1 MSLRRHLR
9 QVNRGQRA
17 LELLKNKHVGSE
29 VIDLSSEGRYLQL
42 LLKNDFEVQNEIL
55 INVDD
60 WLQEMAHPLPGIP
73 WHQVPLSY
81 LIRWLKSLNL
91 SFILKAKEWNVEKI
105 ELAHTSLPK
114 KILCLPAKPC
124 PLLCLNWTE
133 DENST
138 LRSWHLKQYCIT
150 FIIDIHLGRSQL
162 PILLIV
168 DMAVGDLLLI
178 QHQSASLRI
187 GKIKLYHLSLND
199 NEEVAVLEKFT
210 DGYDE
215 CRDEDETLNR
225 WSDLPIEIEFVL
237 DSKSVTLAELDTIEP
252 GTLFP
257 LNDCAEQRVKIYLN
271 RKFFARGELV
281 ALDNGNLA
289 VEIKQ
294 VNTVSVDDMD
304 IYNA

>member
-1 MSLRRHLR
+1 
-9 QVNRGQRA
+9 
-17 LELLKNKHVGSE
+17 
-29 VIDLSSEGRYLQL
+29 
-42 LLKNDFEVQNEIL
+42 
-55 INVDD
+55 
-60 WLQEMAHPLPGIP
+60 
-73 WHQVPLSY
+73 
-81 LIRWLKSLNL
+81 
-91 SFILKAKEWNVEKI
+91 
-105 ELAHTSLPK
+105 
-114 KILCLPAKPC
+114 
-124 PLLCLNWTE
+124 
-133 DENST
+133 
-138 LRSWHLKQYCIT
+138 
-150 FIIDIHLGRSQL
+150 
-162 PILLIV
+162 
-168 DMAVGDLLLI
+168 MAVGDLLLI

-199 NEEVAVLEKFT
+199 NKEVAVLEKFT